1 MKAPGFKAL
10 WLALS
15 AIVLVVG
22 LMSWVV
28 APIAQSAPDGF
39 QQQQNDSAQIE
50 QAATPSRLPSTKVG
64 NAATLPD
71 AVLMTEMSIPDMAAG
86 LDKTAI
92 LSMSEARLKGD
103 ARRPPMAS
111 RQPVRELPTDDE
123 LNDPVA
129 YARYETR
136 QEQQLYQAFV
146 DAVPAKVAAM
156 ENVLEQ
162 ARQPGSGVSDDELAM
177 AEDKIARLNAM
188 KAQLLQEQEGLVDR
202 ETVPVN

>member
-1 MKAPGFKAL
+1 
-10 WLALS
+10 
-15 AIVLVVG
+15 
-22 LMSWVV
+22 
-28 APIAQSAPDGF
+28 
-39 QQQQNDSAQIE
+39 
-50 QAATPSRLPSTKVG
+50 VG

-71 AVLMTEMSIPDMAAG
+71 AVLMTEVSIPDMAAG

-111 RQPVRELPTDDE
+111 RQPVRELPSDDE

-129 YARYETR
+129 YARYEAR